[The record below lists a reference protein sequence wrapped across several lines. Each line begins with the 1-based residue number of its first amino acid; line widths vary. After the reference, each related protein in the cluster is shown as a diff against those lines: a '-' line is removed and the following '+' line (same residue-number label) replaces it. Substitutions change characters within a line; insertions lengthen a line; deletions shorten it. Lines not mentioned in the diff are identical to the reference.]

1 MCLAMKSTADSP
13 PRSSS
18 YETETAPKYDF
29 SWNVY
34 DTPTNNNYGQKEA
47 RDGENTV
54 GSYFVLL
61 PDGRTQTVTYTVD
74 SYGGKLTNF

>member
-1 MCLAMKSTADSP
+1 MSK
-13 PRSSS
+13 
-18 YETETAPKYDF
+18 KIQKK
-29 SWNVY
+29 N
-34 DTPTNNNYGQKEA
+34 TPTNNNYGQKEA

-74 SYGGKLTNF
+74 SYGVKLVS